1 MTADPAVRVSAPWL
15 QLREGADSAARSRAL
30 ASHAARYLA
39 GRPGARLEPSRVFDL
54 GCGTGAMARWLAP
67 LLPGA
72 QHWVLLD
79 HDEDLL
85 AAADTDGPHRSADG
99 SPVTVET
106 RRLDLTELEP
116 WHLSGATM
124 VTASALVDLL
134 TAPELDRLVA
144 TVSALAC
151 PALVTLSV
159 VGRVRLRPHDPLDP
173 VVAEAFDLHQ
183 RRTVGGRTLMGPD
196 AVGHLATAF
205 ARAGARVVSRPSPWR
220 LGPPDAA
227 LAAEWFSGWVA
238 AACEQRPDR
247 AVVAAP
253 YCQRRLAQAAD
264 GRLRVT
270 VHHSDLWVVPATAA
284 GTLEWGGV
292 RG

>member
-1 MTADPAVRVSAPWL
+1 MTAEPALRVSAPWL

-30 ASHAARYLA
+30 AAHAARYVA
-39 GRPGARLEPSRVFDL
+39 GRPAAGQEPSIVYDL
-54 GCGTGAMARWLAP
+54 GSGTGAMARWLAP
-67 LLPGA
+67 LLPGP

-79 HDEDLL
+79 HDQDLL
-85 AAADTDGPHRSADG
+85 AVADTAYAGHAADGA
-99 SPVTVET
+99 PVTIET
-106 RRLDLTELEP
+106 RPLDLTEVAP
-116 WHLSGATM
+116 GHLSGATM

-134 TAPELDRLVA
+134 TARELDRLVS
-144 TVSALAC
+144 TVTALAC

-173 VVAEAFDLHQ
+173 VVGEAFDLHQ

-205 ARAGARVVSRPSPWR
+205 ARAGARVLSRPSPWR
-220 LGPPDAA
+220 LTATDAT

-238 AACEQRPDR
+238 AACEQRPEL
-247 AVVAAP
+247 AAAAP
-253 YCQRRLAQAAD
+253 YRERRMAQAAH

-270 VHHSDLWVVPATAA
+270 VHHSDLWVVPH
-284 GTLEWGGV
+284 G
-292 RG
+292 

>member
-1 MTADPAVRVSAPWL
+1 MTAEPALRVSAPWL

-30 ASHAARYLA
+30 ATHAARYVA
-39 GRPGARLEPSRVFDL
+39 GRSAAGQEPSVVYDL
-54 GCGTGAMARWLAP
+54 GSGTGSMARWLAP
-67 LLPGA
+67 LLPGP

-79 HDEDLL
+79 HDQDLL
-85 AAADTDGPHRSADG
+85 AVADAAYGGHAADGA
-99 SPVTVET
+99 PVTIET
-106 RRLDLTELEP
+106 RSLDLTEVEP
-116 WHLSGATM
+116 GHLSGATM

-134 TAPELDRLVA
+134 TARELDRLVS
-144 TVSALAC
+144 TVTALAC

-205 ARAGARVVSRPSPWR
+205 ARAGARVLSRPSPWR
-220 LGPPDAA
+220 LKASDAT

-238 AACEQRPDR
+238 AACEQRPEL
-247 AVVAAP
+247 AAVAAP
-253 YCQRRLAQAAD
+253 YRERRLAQAAD

-270 VHHSDLWVVPATAA
+270 VQHSDLWVVPD
-284 GTLEWGGV
+284 G
-292 RG
+292 